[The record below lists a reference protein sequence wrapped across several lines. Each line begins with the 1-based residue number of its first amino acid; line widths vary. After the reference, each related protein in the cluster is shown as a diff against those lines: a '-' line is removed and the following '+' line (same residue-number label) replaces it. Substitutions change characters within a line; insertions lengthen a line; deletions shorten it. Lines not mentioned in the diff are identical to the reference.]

1 MLCLCYYTAS
11 NGQKTNVKDVIL
23 KGYNGD
29 HPFWKGTKV
38 KYDAWLIGYNAL
50 LGSLEYDTPC

>member
-1 MLCLCYYTAS
+1 MLCYTAS

>member
-1 MLCLCYYTAS
+1 MLCYTAS

-29 HPFWKGTKV
+29 HPFWKGT
-38 KYDAWLIGYNAL
+38 
-50 LGSLEYDTPC
+50 